1 MGVRLVDRRYGEIR
15 LQGFS
20 AAGEETVVVV
30 PELDLAFD
38 VGRAPREVIPINH
51 ICLSHGHMDHAAG
64 LAYYF
69 SQRNFQG
76 APPGCVLAPH
86 NLVPAISDLM
96 QVWGRIEGHISPAR
110 IVGVDEDEDFQVRRG
125 LIVRPFRVNHP
136 GPSLGFS
143 AIEIR
148 KKLKPEYAEYSGQ
161 QIVQLKK
168 EGKTIENRLEVPLV
182 AYSADTAVGSWL
194 DHDHVRNAKVLVI
207 ECTFF
212 DDEHL
217 DRASKGFH
225 MHVSELPEVLERV
238 RNEHVVLMHLTRR
251 TGIAQAK
258 RIFAKLIKPA
268 DMERVSLLMDTP
280 RRSPRRTT
288 PTAGAE

>member
-1 MGVRLVDRRYGEIR
+1 MAVRLIDKRYGEIR
-15 LQGFS
+15 VQGFS
-20 AAGEETVVVV
+20 AAGEETVVAV

-38 VGRAPREVIPINH
+38 VGRAPREIIPINH

-64 LAYYF
+64 VAYYF

-86 NLVPAISDLM
+86 HLVPPLRELM
-96 QVWGRIEGHISPAR
+96 RVWGRIEGHVSPAR
-110 IVGVDEDEDFQVRRG
+110 IVGVDEDEDFQVRRD
-125 LIVRPFRVNHP
+125 LVVRPFRVNHP

-143 AIEIR
+143 AIEVR

-161 QIVQLKK
+161 QLVQLKK

-182 AYSADTAVGSWL
+182 AYSADTAVGPWL
-194 DHDHVRNAKVLVI
+194 DHDHVRNARVLII

-212 DDEHL
+212 DDDHV
-217 DRASKGFH
+217 DRATKGFH
-225 MHVSELPEVLERV
+225 IHVGELPGILERV

-258 RIFAKLIKPA
+258 RILAKLIKPV
-268 DMERVSLLMDTP
+268 DKERVSLMMD
-280 RRSPRRTT
+280 SPRRNLRRET
-288 PTAGAE
+288 PSAQTE